1 MNARHLLTI
10 AILSAALVVSCKSK
24 EKSVQASSPTWPGQM
39 QNMAQDVKKLLP
51 FLYDKQSYS
60 DPKNKEVIRQSL
72 KDFGQAAHQTKAQTG
87 KPYIGDDLLLEYSL
101 NNLKDDLSR
110 ALLTFENG
118 QYEYSRS
125 VAKASMGH
133 CFRCHSVGA
142 PGASATWDLE
152 EVNNLN
158 IAPIE
163 KADLLVATR
172 KFDKA
177 LSYMENTLNSP
188 EFLKAYSFDFESML
202 RRYLALI
209 IRVENAP
216 NRALAELDKI
226 INRGDTPHYIA
237 EQAQGWRQSL
247 KNWINEKKRQP
258 KNAADLLA
266 QVEKRFKNAKSIQH
280 FEKDHAGDVEYL
292 RATSMLHQGMKL
304 LKKTEDQARAL
315 FLLGNAYEVLD
326 ELGSW
331 NLHESYYEACMFKL
345 PKSPTAKNCYNRL
358 EASLTM
364 GYSGSAGTNLPPEE
378 KERLRRLKE
387 QIQ

>member
-1 MNARHLLTI
+1 MNARHLFTL
-10 AILSAALVVSCKSK
+10 AITTALVISCKSK
-24 EKSVQASSPTWPGQM
+24 EKSAQESSPTWPGQM
-39 QNMAQDVKKLLP
+39 QSMAQDVKNLLP
-51 FLYDKQSYS
+51 FLYDKQSFS
-60 DPKNKEVIRQSL
+60 DPKNKELIRRSL
-72 KDFGQAAHQTKAQTG
+72 KDFGQAAHQVKPQTG
-87 KPYIGDDLLLEYSL
+87 KPYLGDDLLIEYSL
-101 NNLKDDLSR
+101 NNLKEDLNR
-110 ALLTFENG
+110 ALLTFDNG

-142 PGASATWDLE
+142 PGASAAWDLE
-152 EVNNLN
+152 EIHNLN

-177 LSYMENTLNSP
+177 LSYMESTLNSP
-188 EFLKAYSFDFESML
+188 EFLKAYAFDFEAML

-216 NRALAELDKI
+216 TRALTELDKI
-226 INRGDTPHYIA
+226 LNRGDTPQYIA
-237 EQAQGWRQSL
+237 EQAKGWRQSL
-247 KNWINEKKRQP
+247 KAWASEKSRPP
-258 KNAADLLA
+258 KNAADMLA
-266 QVEKRFKNAKSIQH
+266 QVEKRFKRAHAIQH

-292 RATSMLHQGMKL
+292 RATSLLHQGMKL
-304 LKKTEDQARAL
+304 LKKPEDQARAL

-331 NLHESYYEACMFKL
+331 NLHETYYEACLFKL
-345 PKSPTAKNCYNRL
+345 PKSQTAKNCYNRL

-387 QIQ
+387 QI